1 MILPRQAA
9 DYELQ
14 LLQVYRLL
22 PYMYCK
28 RSQLDPGV
36 GQKMPGPVRCEYAAQ
51 LGLRL
56 ESDFSLPPAE
66 HNRIRKKLA
75 GHPAIRGRGTI
86 YSGKDNAEAPL

>member
-1 MILPRQAA
+1 
-9 DYELQ
+9 
-14 LLQVYRLL
+14 
-22 PYMYCK
+22 MYYK
-28 RSQLDPGV
+28 KSQHGPGV
-36 GQKMPGPVRCEYAAQ
+36 GQKMPGPVRYEYAAQ

-86 YSGKDNAEAPL
+86 YSGKDNAEAPLQAAAFFHYADYHQ